1 MKRWKKLCISVL
13 AGTISLCAL
22 SATASAH
29 QEPTQYETWNVATGK
44 VAKVDSDSMYFFD
57 DLAPVVLGSKSVYT
71 QNAQYIM
78 GEGMNLWKGATY
90 RAYSSNNN
98 IVRVDGID
106 CNLCDTSLNW
116 EANGVRV
123 TGVAPGTAT
132 VYLERTYNGQT
143 KVVDSVQVQVS
154 YIPSSFRHITHQL
167 DLTQSINGVRYYDIV
182 SGAKSFY
189 FNASKETGLGE
200 QKIGTIEAYT
210 PLSKY
215 TLEVNN
221 GGKMYLGKYEN
232 SDVTNGDVYIYTD
245 KVGDYHCKITEVNPY
260 GATKVLADFTITV
273 KAPQMNGDRTMSM
286 SNKTVFDSN
295 TGATI
300 LLYMDGAVDAWD
312 TGAVKY
318 WDNRYNW
325 YFYSPDNKYYNTARN
340 MAGAWY
346 IDMFGN
352 KVAGDVTLSELEA
365 NAITTHRAGSFHTGT
380 VTVDVYR
387 QLKTGG
393 AVEKFGS
400 CKITVVE

>member
-1 MKRWKKLCISVL
+1 MLKRWKKFCISVL
-13 AGTISLCAL
+13 VGTISLCAL

-29 QEPTQYETWNVATGK
+29 CEPTQYETWNVATGK

-78 GEGMNLWKGATY
+78 GEGMYLWKGATY

-143 KVVDSVQVQVS
+143 KVVDSVQVKVS
-154 YIPSSFRHITHQL
+154 YIPSSFKHMTHTL
-167 DLTQSINGVRYYDIV
+167 DLRTSINNTRLYDIV
-182 SGAKSFY
+182 YGAKSFY
-189 FNASKETGLGE
+189 FDASKETGLGE
-200 QKIGTIEAYT
+200 QKIGTIDAYT

-215 TLEVNN
+215 TLEVSN

-232 SDVTNGDVYIYTD
+232 SDVTNGDVYLYTD

-260 GATKVLADFTITV
+260 GVTKVLADFTITV
-273 KAPQMNGDRTMSM
+273 KAPQMNGDRVVSL
-286 SNKTVFDSN
+286 SNHTTVDSN
-295 TGATI
+295 GGVVFQ
-300 LLYMDGAVDAWD
+300 YMSGGIQSWD
-312 TGAVKY
+312 VGAVKY

-325 YFYSPDNKYYNTARN
+325 YFYSPDNKYYNTANN
-340 MAGAWY
+340 MSSAWY

-352 KVAGDVTLSELEA
+352 RVGGELLQSELDA
-365 NAITTHRAGSFHTGT
+365 NAIITHRAGSYHTGT

-393 AVEKFGS
+393 PVEKFGS